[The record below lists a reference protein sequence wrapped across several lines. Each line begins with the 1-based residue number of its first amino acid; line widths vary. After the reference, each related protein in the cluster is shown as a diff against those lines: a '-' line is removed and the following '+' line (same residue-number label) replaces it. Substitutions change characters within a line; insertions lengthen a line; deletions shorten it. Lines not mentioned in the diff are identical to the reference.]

1 MSVVIHYQNKIF
13 ENLKKLLMIFVKNA
27 IAGRV
32 KTRLAADIG
41 EDKALEIYLKLLH
54 HTLEVAAST
63 DASREVW
70 YSDYTENNDG
80 VDETK
85 FNKKLQ
91 QGHHLG
97 DRMKYAFN
105 EAFEAGYKQVIIIG
119 SDCPGLTEEILNEAF
134 QKLKAHDVVFGP
146 SEDGGYYLLG
156 MSEYEPALF
165 ERVAWSTGS
174 VLSQSLDNA
183 GKNLR
188 SVAILRELNDI
199 DTVEDLEKSSFY
211 NEG

>member
-13 ENLKKLLMIFVKNA
+13 GNLKKLLMIFVKNA

-80 VDETK
+80 VDETT
-85 FNKKLQ
+85 FTKKLQ
-91 QGHHLG
+91 QGDYLG
-97 DRMKYAFN
+97 DRMKYAFK
-105 EAFEAGYKQVIIIG
+105 EAFDAGYNKVVIIG
-119 SDCPGLTEEILNEAF
+119 SDCPGLSIEILDEAF
-134 QKLKAHDVVFGP
+134 QKLDGKDVVFGP